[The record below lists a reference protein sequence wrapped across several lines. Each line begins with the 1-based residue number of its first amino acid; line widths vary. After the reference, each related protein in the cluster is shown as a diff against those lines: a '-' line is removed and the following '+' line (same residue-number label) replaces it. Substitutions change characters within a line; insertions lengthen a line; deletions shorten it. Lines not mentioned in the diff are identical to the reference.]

1 MSKSQVFGQF
11 GLRDIKTI
19 WGLKNSAGFML
30 DLWCTLLH
38 RKAGFLG
45 KSYYFKSDTKPL
57 NNN

>member
-45 KSYYFKSDTKPL
+45 KSYYLRVIRSR
-57 NNN
+57 